1 MKIENKKKIVNL
13 NTKGKVTLRV
23 MGTSVTLLENIRQ
36 EAEKDLGIKL
46 EFNVLDGVDAQR
58 VGVMHND
65 TYDIYDQWFHNID
78 FVWPARSIQPIELKR
93 IPLWKDVNGLSKTL
107 ENKAR
112 YGERGAPVN
121 RLYVQHNGS
130 LGPQPTSKISMLPM
144 THNSDSF
151 TYRSDIISS
160 GIPYQTESWSW
171 LLDDVLLGKVALP
184 KDPTMGVIDTALA
197 VSAAGLASF
206 KDIGNLTLKEID
218 LLINILIERKKEGHF
233 KAFWS
238 NIDEAAQLMETGK
251 VYAASM
257 WSPSHVAL
265 KKTGLPVCLA
275 TPKEGYRAWYGGLA
289 LSAKLNTSKLDAAY
303 DYLNWWLS
311 GVPGAILARQGYYCS
326 IPARVRKYLSEAEWD
341 YWYEGLE
348 ATSDLLGPDGNIV
361 VFKGEKRE
369 GGSYTQRMQHI
380 AAWNS
385 VMDEHN
391 YLVRRWNDFMK
402 I

>member
-1 MKIENKKKIVNL
+1 MVNF
-13 NTKGKVTLRV
+13 NVKGKVTLRV
-23 MGTSVTLLENIRQ
+23 MGTSVTLLESIRQ

-58 VGVMHND
+58 VGVMQND

-78 FVWPARSIQPIELKR
+78 FVWPARSIQPIELER
-93 IPLWKDVNGLSKTL
+93 IPLWEEVNELSKSVEHKPL
-107 ENKAR
+107 
-112 YGERGAPVN
+112 YGERGAPIN
-121 RLYVQHNGS
+121 QLYVQHNGS
-130 LGPQPTSKISMLPM
+130 LGPVVTSKISMLPM
-144 THNSDSF
+144 THNFDSF
-151 TYRSDIISS
+151 TYRSDRVSS
-160 GIPYQTESWSW
+160 GTPYETESWSW
-171 LLDDVLLGKVALP
+171 LLDNSLLGKVALP

-218 LLINILIERKKEGHF
+218 LLINILIEKKKEGHF
-233 KAFWS
+233 KSFWS
-238 NIDEAAQLMETGK
+238 NVDEAANLIETGK
-251 VYAASM
+251 VSAASI

-265 KKTGLPVCLA
+265 KQTGLPVCLA
-275 TPKEGYRAWYGGLA
+275 SPKEGYRAWCGGLA
-289 LSAKLNTSKLDAAY
+289 LSAKLDPCKLDASY

-311 GVPGAILARQGYYCS
+311 GVPGSIMARQGYYCS
-326 IPARVRKYLSEAEWD
+326 IPARVRKYLSEAEWN

-348 ATSDLLGPDGNIV
+348 ATSDLLGPNGNV
-361 VFKGEKRE
+361 VVRKGEKRE
-369 GGSYTQRMQHI
+369 GGSYAHRMQHI
-380 AAWNS
+380 AAWNT